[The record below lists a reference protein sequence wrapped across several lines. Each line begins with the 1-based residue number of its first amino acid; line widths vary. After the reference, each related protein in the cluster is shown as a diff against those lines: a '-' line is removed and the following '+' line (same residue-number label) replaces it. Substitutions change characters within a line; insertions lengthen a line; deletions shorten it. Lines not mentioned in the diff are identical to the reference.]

1 MGNQPS
7 QPIPIEQCDAECE
20 RQKRLTQLKDTYDDS
35 VRDETKDT
43 QEVRQARK
51 EYYKY
56 KLGEQGYYDKESK
69 ILSDIADR
77 DNEKFIEKHN
87 ELIQEIKE
95 QQKIMNDNNIAIKNM
110 DELLGKYRKS
120 NLKIEDGLDKQE
132 DILETS
138 RRKVWYT
145 NQRMDKVD
153 YYEYFISLI
162 VKILLVIAIIF
173 FLYDKKYGSLTVV
186 IVFYLLIMHF
196 L

>member
-1 MGNQPS
+1 MGNHPS
-7 QPIPIEQCDAECE
+7 QSIPIEQCDAECE

-43 QEVRQARK
+43 QQVRQARK

-77 DNEKFIEKHN
+77 DNERFIEIHSK
-87 ELIQEIKE
+87 IIKEIKE
-95 QQKIMNDNNIAIKNM
+95 HQQIMNDNKIAIRNM
-110 DELLGKYRKS
+110 DELLEKYRKS

-132 DILETS
+132 DVLETS

-145 NQRMDKVD
+145 NQRMDKVE

-162 VKILLVIAIIF
+162 IKILLVIAIIF
-173 FLYDKKYGSLTVV
+173 FLYDRKYGSLTVV